1 MAADNVLDMTQM
13 QERFFSETAMVG
25 IASSLPGYR
34 MCWAIN
40 RFFGTEFINVPENTI
55 TMKEVKDTKTEK
67 NAAQSLVKQ
76 VQPDM
81 FGAVEEEKGA
91 FFHFPTYSHS
101 FVNSSYNYIL
111 YQLKSEN
118 RVLLP
123 EVKHLDYLWLI
134 QTAQSGHD
142 MHMILD
148 QLRKMKDVQ
157 LAQEL
162 TAHHLKK
169 SIDLLV

>member
-1 MAADNVLDMTQM
+1 MASDNILDMTQM
-13 QERFFSETAMVG
+13 QERFFSDTAMVG
-25 IASSLPGYR
+25 IASTLPGYR

-40 RFFGTEFINVPENTI
+40 RFFGTDFVNVPENTM
-55 TMKEVKDTKTEK
+55 TMKEVKGTKIGK
-67 NAAQSLVKQ
+67 SAAQSLVKHL
-76 VQPDM
+76 QPGI
-81 FGAVEEEKGA
+81 FGTVEEDKGA
-91 FFHFPTYSHS
+91 FFYFPIYCHYFS
-101 FVNSSYNYIL
+101 NSSYYYIL

-148 QLRKMKDVQ
+148 QLRKMNDVQ

-162 TAHHLKK
+162 TAHQLKK
-169 SIDLLV
+169 SIDLLF

>member
-1 MAADNVLDMTQM
+1 MTSDYILDMTQM
-13 QERFFSETAMVG
+13 QERFFTDTAMVG

-40 RFFGTEFINVPENTI
+40 NFFGTEFINVPENTI
-55 TMKEVKDTKTEK
+55 KMKEVKENKS
-67 NAAQSLVKQ
+67 AAQSLVKQ
-76 VQPDM
+76 MQPDM
-81 FGAVEEEKGA
+81 FGNIEEVKGA
-91 FFHFPTYSHS
+91 YFYFPTYSHY
-101 FVNSSYNYIL
+101 FANSSYYYIL

-123 EVKHLDYLWLI
+123 EIKHLDYLWLI

-142 MHMILD
+142 MHIILD

-162 TAHHLKK
+162 TAHQLKK
-169 SIDLLV
+169 SIDLLF

>member
-55 TMKEVKDTKTEK
+55 TMKEVKDSKTGK

-134 QTAQSGHD
+134 QTAQSGND

-169 SIDLLV
+169 SIDLLF